1 MYLNNENKAKF
12 GQLDCFF
19 SIDRGDPSLQG
30 LLVASIT
37 SRKSK
42 CVDSVTFVN
51 EYNSLNVGTLF
62 VPLIP
67 RHISDLDSNN
77 SFQENNMVISVKHN
91 RRSMLAGQ
99 EMKKFVSTDKFK
111 IFKHAMIVLHP
122 EKLSYEQRQL

>member
-1 MYLNNENKAKF
+1 MYLHNENKAKF

-51 EYNSLNVGTLF
+51 EYNSLDVCTPLQGICPTLIAT
-62 VPLIP
+62 IP
-67 RHISDLDSNN
+67 
-77 SFQENNMVISVKHN
+77 FQENDKVIPLNIIEGVC
-91 RRSMLAGQ
+91 
-99 EMKKFVSTDKFK
+99 
-111 IFKHAMIVLHP
+111 
-122 EKLSYEQRQL
+122 